1 MERHSPSTC
10 HLMILTLRSL
20 IVHQNLRDFV
30 RSYDIDFVSKKPTK
44 IQPDPLRTELS
55 FLTLARHSGM
65 SVQRMLKRINLGS
78 RVLSKYLLQL
88 NYFLLDITNLVAV
101 R

>member
-30 RSYDIDFVSKKPTK
+30 RGYGIDFVSKNPTN
-44 IQPDPLRTELS
+44 IQPDPLCTELS
-55 FLTLARHSGM
+55 QTLR
-65 SVQRMLKRINLGS
+65 RGS
-78 RVLSKYLLQL
+78 KQIFFSNFGQ
-88 NYFLLDITNLVAV
+88 A
-101 R
+101 

>member
-55 FLTLARHSGM
+55 
-65 SVQRMLKRINLGS
+65 
-78 RVLSKYLLQL
+78 
-88 NYFLLDITNLVAV
+88 
-101 R
+101 